1 MKPILP
7 KPLFSQPSAY
17 FNEIWPQM
25 TIRKTSVMVLKAFF
39 DTILEEIVRVMEEF
53 HEK

>member
-1 MKPILP
+1 MFFDTIL
-7 KPLFSQPSAY
+7 
-17 FNEIWPQM
+17 EEV
-25 TIRKTSVMVLKAFF
+25 RKVGNCWEFILKAFF